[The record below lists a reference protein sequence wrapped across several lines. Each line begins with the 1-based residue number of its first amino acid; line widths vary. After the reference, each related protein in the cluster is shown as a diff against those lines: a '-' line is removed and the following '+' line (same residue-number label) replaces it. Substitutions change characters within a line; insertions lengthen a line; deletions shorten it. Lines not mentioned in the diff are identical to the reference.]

1 MESWEKVKSFIFV
14 ELTDTFGGE
23 ANYSWIHR
31 YKVAA
36 SSFNGAIRK
45 VSKDSFHRFRYEY
58 NYGDMVKYK
67 ATGACVCAF
76 VEKYNELCHNSYSR
90 VIEL

>member
-1 MESWEKVKSFIFV
+1 MRKGQKFYFV

-23 ANYSWIHR
+23 ANYCWVKR

-45 VSKDSFHRFRYEY
+45 VSKDSFYRFRCEY
-58 NYGDMVKYK
+58 DTGNMVKYNDRIGC
-67 ATGACVCAF
+67 ACAF
-76 VEKYNELCHNSYSR
+76 VEEYSELCHGSYSR

>member
-1 MESWEKVKSFIFV
+1 MRKGQRFYFV

-23 ANYSWIHR
+23 ANYCWVKR

-45 VSKDSFHRFRYEY
+45 VAKATSYSFRKEY
-58 NYGDMVKYK
+58 DVGDMMKYK
-67 ATGACVCAF
+67 AIGACICAF
-76 VEKYNELCHNSYSR
+76 VEEYNELCHADYSR

>member
-1 MESWEKVKSFIFV
+1 MRKGQKFYFV

-23 ANYSWIHR
+23 ANYCWAKR

-45 VSKDSFHRFRYEY
+45 IAKATYYRFRKEY
-58 NYGDMVKYK
+58 DAGDMVKYK
-67 ATGACVCAF
+67 AIGACVCAF
-76 VEKYNELCHNSYSR
+76 VEEYNELCHADYSR

>member
-1 MESWEKVKSFIFV
+1 MRKGQKFYFV

-23 ANYSWIHR
+23 ANYCWAKR

-45 VSKDSFHRFRYEY
+45 VAKDTPYSFRKEY
-58 NYGDMVKYK
+58 DAGDMTKYK
-67 ATGACVCAF
+67 AIGVCAF
-76 VEKYNELCHNSYSR
+76 VEEYSELCHAGYSR

>member
-1 MESWEKVKSFIFV
+1 MEKGQKFYFV

-23 ANYSWIHR
+23 ANYCWIKR

-45 VSKDSFHRFRYEY
+45 VAKESFYRFRYEY
-58 NYGDMVKYK
+58 DTGDMVKYK
-67 ATGACVCAF
+67 APGACVCAF
-76 VEKYNELCHNSYSR
+76 VEEYNELCHNSYSR

>member
-1 MESWEKVKSFIFV
+1 MRKGQKFFFV

-23 ANYSWIHR
+23 ANYSWVKR
-31 YKVAA
+31 YKVTA

-45 VSKDSFHRFRYEY
+45 VAKDTYYRFRKEY
-58 NYGDMVKYK
+58 DTGDMVKYK
-67 ATGACVCAF
+67 AIGACVCAF
-76 VEKYNELCHNSYSR
+76 VEEYNELCHADYSR

>member
-1 MESWEKVKSFIFV
+1 MRKGQKFYFV

-23 ANYSWIHR
+23 ANYCWAKR

-45 VSKDSFHRFRYEY
+45 VAKDTPIVSAKNMMPE
-58 NYGDMVKYK
+58 
-67 ATGACVCAF
+67 T
-76 VEKYNELCHNSYSR
+76 
-90 VIEL
+90 